1 MYKITNNSNELY
13 HYGVLGMRWGVRRY
27 QNYDGTRISAG
38 TPPSINKSKMSTEAS
53 SGSRSFSVA
62 SGQNGQAKGNARYA
76 AIANPKN
83 IGKALKNTRFAA
95 AAGGNSS
102 NKSNSD
108 SDEEGNGWFDRS
120 IKKGKDK
127 EKSSPAEEMARGAR
141 DITRDSKNAL
151 RSVEKLANQKKNSDQ
166 AYNQANKARKMS
178 DQELRN
184 EINRIK
190 MEKEYV
196 SLTSQD
202 TNAGWEKA
210 QNILEVAGDVASI
223 ALTVLGIIATVKK
236 LKHSEDD
243 ASREE
248 LNNLLNLGNFDDDF
262 IAHAMA
268 LDDEYL
274 MHVCDISEDD
284 VDDYLAHYGVLG
296 MKWGVRRYQNYDGT
310 RIGAGSGSG
319 GGGGGSSA
327 SKSFRGSVASGQG
340 GKAAGN
346 ARFAASAKSP
356 SFFEKRKKEQ
366 EEKQKQKAREK
377 ELNDWARG
385 GWTKDY
391 NAANPSFNKK
401 LDEINSRYEKDFNKR
416 TGWDPDAKYIEDMV
430 ANLTDEGYKYI
441 QEIDDTWRTEYTKA
455 IKKNHANSE
464 LVDVYLENAPFMNQY
479 SELIEIAKDQQRKNT
494 SALATSA
501 LIKPKASKPRSDG
514 KDESKFTP
522 QQKRTS
528 NDAKKDAQEFAR
540 AKAFYGEGAGNR
552 RKAIKTT
559 VEAKKKKDSFYAE
572 EFEYHLSQQDME
584 DHMKKAKAERQRKD
598 VVSGTRKGLNKANR
612 ALGQLSRYL

>member
-1 MYKITNNSNELY
+1 MYRITNNSDELY

-62 SGQNGQAKGNARYA
+62 TGQNGQAKGNARYA
-76 AIANPKN
+76 AVANPKV
-83 IGKALKNTRFAA
+83 IGKALKNARFAA
-95 AAGGNSS
+95 AAGGSNSS
-102 NKSNSD
+102 NKSESD
-108 SDEEGNGWFDRS
+108 SDTEGNGWFDRS

-166 AYNQANKARKMS
+166 SNTQANKARKMS

-243 ASREE
+243 TSREE

-262 IAHAMA
+262 IAHALD

-319 GGGGGSSA
+319 GGGGGSST
-327 SKSFRGSVASGQG
+327 SKSFRGSVATGQS
-340 GKAAGN
+340 GKAIGN
-346 ARFAASAKSP
+346 ARLAASMNRGTPRAESVKRLAKEVDDSNKEWGE
-356 SFFEKRKKEQ
+356 SAEDYRNRYKK
-366 EEKQKQKAREK
+366 
-377 ELNDWARG
+377 
-385 GWTKDY
+385 
-391 NAANPSFNKK
+391 
-401 LDEINSRYEKDFNKR
+401 
-416 TGWDPDAKYIEDMV
+416 
-430 ANLTDEGYKYI
+430 
-441 QEIDDTWRTEYTKA
+441 YTKSFGEYDP
-455 IKKNHANSE
+455 KD
-464 LVDVYLENAPFMNQY
+464 VDKWLE
-479 SELIEIAKDQQRKNT
+479 AKDR
-494 SALATSA
+494 
-501 LIKPKASKPRSDG
+501 ASRESQV
-514 KDESKFTP
+514 DE
-522 QQKRTS
+522 
-528 NDAKKDAQEFAR
+528 
-540 AKAFYGEGAGNR
+540 
-552 RKAIKTT
+552 
-559 VEAKKKKDSFYAE
+559 
-572 EFEYHLSQQDME
+572 
-584 DHMKKAKAERQRKD
+584 
-598 VVSGTRKGLNKANR
+598 KANR
-612 ALGQLSRYL
+612 AMELSNRLRSEYSKLSYNDIDDDILRIGEEYSNLALWTQDHNLFTGKKKGDSYLKSANRHVKVEYDPISFKRRAYKL

>member
-1 MYKITNNSNELY
+1 MYQITKKSDELC
-13 HYGVLGMRWGVRRY
+13 HYGVLGMKWGVRRY
-27 QNYDGTRISAG
+27 QNYDGTRIGAG

-76 AIANPKN
+76 AIANPKV
-83 IGKALKNTRFAA
+83 IGKALKNARFAA
-95 AAGGNSS
+95 AAGGNNSS
-102 NKSNSD
+102 NKSESD
-108 SDEEGNGWFDRS
+108 SDTEGNGWFDRS

-166 AYNQANKARKMS
+166 ADNQANKARKMS

-243 ASREE
+243 TSREE
-248 LNNLLNLGNFDDDF
+248 LNTLLNLGNFDDDF

-284 VDDYLAHYGVLG
+284 VDDYLAHY
-296 MKWGVRRYQNYDGT
+296 
-310 RIGAGSGSG
+310 
-319 GGGGGSSA
+319 
-327 SKSFRGSVASGQG
+327 
-340 GKAAGN
+340 
-346 ARFAASAKSP
+346 RF
-356 SFFEKRKKEQ
+356 
-366 EEKQKQKAREK
+366 
-377 ELNDWARG
+377 
-385 GWTKDY
+385 
-391 NAANPSFNKK
+391 
-401 LDEINSRYEKDFNKR
+401 
-416 TGWDPDAKYIEDMV
+416 DAI
-430 ANLTDEGYKYI
+430 
-441 QEIDDTWRTEYTKA
+441 
-455 IKKNHANSE
+455 
-464 LVDVYLENAPFMNQY
+464 
-479 SELIEIAKDQQRKNT
+479 
-494 SALATSA
+494 
-501 LIKPKASKPRSDG
+501 
-514 KDESKFTP
+514 
-522 QQKRTS
+522 
-528 NDAKKDAQEFAR
+528 
-540 AKAFYGEGAGNR
+540 
-552 RKAIKTT
+552 
-559 VEAKKKKDSFYAE
+559 
-572 EFEYHLSQQDME
+572 
-584 DHMKKAKAERQRKD
+584 
-598 VVSGTRKGLNKANR
+598 
-612 ALGQLSRYL
+612 

>member
-1 MYKITNNSNELY
+1 MTYRITPHSDELC

-27 QNYDGTRISAG
+27 QNYDGTRIGTGG
-38 TPPSINKSKMSTEAS
+38 TPVVNKAKTAEGTVKKLKSTMDKGFRNTV
-53 SGSRSFSVA
+53 SG
-62 SGQNGQAKGNARYA
+62 GQGGKTTGNAR
-76 AIANPKN
+76 
-83 IGKALKNTRFAA
+83 FAA
-95 AAGGNSS
+95 TAGGSNSS
-102 NKSNSD
+102 NKSESD
-108 SDEEGNGWFDRS
+108 SDTEGNGWFDRS

-166 AYNQANKARKMS
+166 ANTQANKARKMS

-243 ASREE
+243 TFREE

-284 VDDYLAHYGVLG
+284 VNDYLAHYGVLG

-327 SKSFRGSVASGQG
+327 SKSFRGSVATGQG
-340 GKAAGN
+340 GRATGN
-346 ARFAASAKSP
+346 ARLAAKPLTVSDVKDSGRK
-356 SFFEKRKKEQ
+356 KRKKEIMDLDQ
-366 EEKQKQKAREK
+366 RISNLERKGKDLNKKYAKEWEERTK
-377 ELNDWARG
+377 ELGPYNPKDPKNRDAYIKLKEELD
-385 GWTKDY
+385 TKYDSY
-391 NAANPSFNKK
+391 SVFNERDKLITELRTK
-401 LDEINSRYEKDFNKR
+401 YSKLSYDDLDEDLVRYGAENTDLADWQHPVSLLTGKWKGPAELTSVNKHIHLDE
-416 TGWDPDAKYIEDMV
+416 DPISYERIA
-430 ANLTDEGYKYI
+430 
-441 QEIDDTWRTEYTKA
+441 TK
-455 IKKNHANSE
+455 
-464 LVDVYLENAPFMNQY
+464 
-479 SELIEIAKDQQRKNT
+479 
-494 SALATSA
+494 
-501 LIKPKASKPRSDG
+501 
-514 KDESKFTP
+514 
-522 QQKRTS
+522 KR
-528 NDAKKDAQEFAR
+528 R
-540 AKAFYGEGAGNR
+540 
-552 RKAIKTT
+552 
-559 VEAKKKKDSFYAE
+559 
-572 EFEYHLSQQDME
+572 
-584 DHMKKAKAERQRKD
+584 
-598 VVSGTRKGLNKANR
+598 
-612 ALGQLSRYL
+612 

>member
-1 MYKITNNSNELY
+1 MYRITKNSDELY

-62 SGQNGQAKGNARYA
+62 TGQNGQAKGNARYA
-76 AIANPKN
+76 AVANPKV
-83 IGKALKNTRFAA
+83 IGKALKNARFAA
-95 AAGGNSS
+95 VASGSNSS
-102 NKSNSD
+102 NKSESD
-108 SDEEGNGWFDRS
+108 SDTEGNGWFDRS

-166 AYNQANKARKMS
+166 ANTQANKARKMS

-243 ASREE
+243 TSREE

-262 IAHAMA
+262 IAHALD

-274 MHVCDISEDD
+274 MHVCNISEDD

-310 RIGAGSGSG
+310 RIGTGSGSG
-319 GGGGGSSA
+319 GGGGGS
-327 SKSFRGSVASGQG
+327 KSPSSSRGSIATGQG
-340 GKAAGN
+340 GKAVGN
-346 ARFAASAKSP
+346 ARLAASSSVRPVPHKNPKNDKEKAENKAYLQQLSNRLESKKHRKDKTFGKEP
-356 SFFEKRKKEQ
+356 EGYSFARQ
-366 EEKQKQKAREK
+366 HEEDKLKQAVRE
-377 ELNDWARG
+377 ARG
-385 GWTKDY
+385 LKDKS
-391 NAANPSFNKK
+391 AAK
-401 LDEINSRYEKDFNKR
+401 
-416 TGWDPDAKYIEDMV
+416 
-430 ANLTDEGYKYI
+430 
-441 QEIDDTWRTEYTKA
+441 Q
-455 IKKNHANSE
+455 
-464 LVDVYLENAPFMNQY
+464 
-479 SELIEIAKDQQRKNT
+479 
-494 SALATSA
+494 ALRDHQA
-501 LIKPKASKPRSDG
+501 
-514 KDESKFTP
+514 ES
-522 QQKRTS
+522 
-528 NDAKKDAQEFAR
+528 
-540 AKAFYGEGAGNR
+540 R
-552 RKAIKTT
+552 RKADEYIQWEHDVRKYTGNPKDYMPL
-559 VEAKKKKDSFYAE
+559 VEGEKFTKEWINKHSGQIITND
-572 EFEYHLSQQDME
+572 EYWTAGDWDILPPHVKMRRFN
-584 DHMKKAKAERQRKD
+584 AI
-598 VVSGTRKGLNKANR
+598 
-612 ALGQLSRYL
+612 

>member
-1 MYKITNNSNELY
+1 MYRITKNSDELY

-38 TPPSINKSKMSTEAS
+38 TPPSINKLKMSTEAS

-62 SGQNGQAKGNARYA
+62 TGQNGQAKGNARYA
-76 AIANPKN
+76 AVANPKV
-83 IGKALKNTRFAA
+83 IGKALKNARFAA
-95 AAGGNSS
+95 AASGSNSS
-102 NKSNSD
+102 NKSESD
-108 SDEEGNGWFDRS
+108 SDTEGNGWFDRS

-166 AYNQANKARKMS
+166 ANTQANKARKMS

-243 ASREE
+243 TSREE
-248 LNNLLNLGNFDDDF
+248 LNDLLNLGNFDDDF
-262 IAHAMA
+262 IAHALD

-284 VDDYLAHYGVLG
+284 VNDYLAHYGVLG

-319 GGGGGSSA
+319 GGGGGSST
-327 SKSFRGSVASGQG
+327 SKSFRDKVQKAYSRAYLEGKPNEELKRRVGSSMVTIATGQG
-340 GKAAGN
+340 GNAVGN
-346 ARFAASAKSP
+346 ARLAA
-356 SFFEKRKKEQ
+356 
-366 EEKQKQKAREK
+366 
-377 ELNDWARG
+377 
-385 GWTKDY
+385 T
-391 NAANPSFNKK
+391 
-401 LDEINSRYEKDFNKR
+401 
-416 TGWDPDAKYIEDMV
+416 
-430 ANLTDEGYKYI
+430 
-441 QEIDDTWRTEYTKA
+441 
-455 IKKNHANSE
+455 ANS
-464 LVDVYLENAPFMNQY
+464 
-479 SELIEIAKDQQRKNT
+479 T
-494 SALATSA
+494 
-501 LIKPKASKPRSDG
+501 KASKYKSSETQKAVDAWKKHEDIFWNDVDPLRNNYFKLKEKYGSNDPRTKAAQDKMIKAADKSEEYAKIATEKFKDIPYEDIDDDVLKIAQHSDTWKMDVKVSDLNNYKG
-514 KDESKFTP
+514 PIVKRWSSEKQDFEPYKFESKNP
-522 QQKRTS
+522 NVEILGDAPGGEIAVRKRPKHVDS
-528 NDAKKDAQEFAR
+528 AAD
-540 AKAFYGEGAGNR
+540 
-552 RKAIKTT
+552 RKAAAAR
-559 VEAKKKKDSFYAE
+559 E
-572 EFEYHLSQQDME
+572 
-584 DHMKKAKAERQRKD
+584 
-598 VVSGTRKGLNKANR
+598 R
-612 ALGQLSRYL
+612 ALAKSEIQDLEDAYRITGDKSFKRAAKERRRRLNAK

>member
-1 MYKITNNSNELY
+1 MYMITKNSDELY

-27 QNYDGTRISAG
+27 QNYDGTRIG
-38 TPPSINKSKMSTEAS
+38 TGGQPVVNRAKTAEGTVKKLKSTMDKGFRNTVP
-53 SGSRSFSVA
+53 G
-62 SGQNGQAKGNARYA
+62 GQGGKATGNAR
-76 AIANPKN
+76 
-83 IGKALKNTRFAA
+83 FAA
-95 AAGGNSS
+95 SAGGNSS

-108 SDEEGNGWFDRS
+108 SDDEGNGWFDRS

-151 RSVEKLANQKKNSDQ
+151 RSVEKLANQRKNSDQ
-166 AYNQANKARKMS
+166 VNNQADKARKMS

-236 LKHSEDD
+236 LKHSEDN

-310 RIGAGSGSG
+310 RIGVGSGSG
-319 GGGGGSSA
+319 GGGGGSST
-327 SKSFRGSVASGQG
+327 SKSFRGSVATGQG
-340 GKAAGN
+340 GKAIGN
-346 ARFAASAKSP
+346 ARLAATSWPKKKSKTIDSKAVAKELVRSQV
-356 SFFEKRKKEQ
+356 SVKEQ
-366 EEKQKQKAREK
+366 K
-377 ELNDWARG
+377 EL
-385 GWTKDY
+385 
-391 NAANPSFNKK
+391 
-401 LDEINSRYEKDFNKR
+401 
-416 TGWDPDAKYIEDMV
+416 
-430 ANLTDEGYKYI
+430 
-441 QEIDDTWRTEYTKA
+441 
-455 IKKNHANSE
+455 SE
-464 LVDVYLENAPFMNQY
+464 
-479 SELIEIAKDQQRKNT
+479 
-494 SALATSA
+494 
-501 LIKPKASKPRSDG
+501 KASKALELGKKVNGKELDEYDYAYSDRG
-514 KDESKFTP
+514 REWAL
-522 QQKRTS
+522 
-528 NDAKKDAQEFAR
+528 NDLKKNDKKWYSEIV
-540 AKAFYGEGAGNR
+540 N
-552 RKAIKTT
+552 
-559 VEAKKKKDSFYAE
+559 EAKEEGFDPKYHEIIEMIAIEDYHNIEKYEPPSKDYDDAFDDYYDAA
-572 EFEYHLSQQDME
+572 Y
-584 DHMKKAKAERQRKD
+584 KKAKVIHENYNDPDLNFWDVMDEIMRK
-598 VVSGTRKGLNKANR
+598 SGWNPANGFR
-612 ALGQLSRYL
+612 SEWR